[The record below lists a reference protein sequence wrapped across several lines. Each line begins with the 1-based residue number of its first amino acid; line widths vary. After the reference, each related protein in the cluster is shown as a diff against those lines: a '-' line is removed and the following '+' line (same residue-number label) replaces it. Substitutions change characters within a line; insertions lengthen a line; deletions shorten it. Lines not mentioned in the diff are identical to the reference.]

1 MEGNMPSCPAALLL
15 VWKRGKLILKRGAI
29 LMTNDI
35 DKILFTEEQI
45 LKRVKELAQEI
56 NEYFGKEPIVA
67 VFVLKGSAF
76 FASDLIRYLD
86 MNVTME
92 FMTVSSYGAQTISS
106 GKLTIKK
113 DIDTDIAGKNVL
125 IIEDIIDTGIT
136 LSTLAK
142 LFRERGA
149 KNLKVVTM
157 LSKPSRREV
166 EFEADFTGF
175 EIPDVFVVGYGLDY
189 ADNYRNL
196 PYIASLKEHV
206 YKDKID

>member
-1 MEGNMPSCPAALLL
+1 
-15 VWKRGKLILKRGAI
+15 
-29 LMTNDI
+29 MTNDI
-35 DKILFTEEQI
+35 EQILFTEEQI
-45 LKRVKELAQEI
+45 SKRVKELALEI
-56 NEYFGKEPIVA
+56 NNYFGTKPIIA

-92 FMTVSSYGAQTISS
+92 FMSVSSYGAETISS

-113 DIDTDIAGKNVL
+113 DIDTDIAGKDVL

-142 LFRERGA
+142 LFKERGV
-149 KNLKVVTM
+149 NDLKVVTM

-166 EFEADFTGF
+166 DFEADFTGF

-189 ADNYRNL
+189 ADRYRNL
-196 PYIASLKEHV
+196 PYVASLKEHV
-206 YKDKID
+206 YEEE